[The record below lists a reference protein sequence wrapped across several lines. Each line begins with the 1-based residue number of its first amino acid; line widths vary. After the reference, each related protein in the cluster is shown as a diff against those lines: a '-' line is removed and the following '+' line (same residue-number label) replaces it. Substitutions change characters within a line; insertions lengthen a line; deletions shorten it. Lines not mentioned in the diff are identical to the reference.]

1 MSGATGAAAPPA
13 LTGLQNP
20 YSFLDVRDQIGKGAY
35 GKVFK
40 CVLNNVKQLVAVKVV
55 PIVEEEEDA
64 IALELQVLASHSSH
78 RNIAR
83 FYGAYAD
90 YGPKDDFLGDGKP
103 QLWLAMQY
111 CAYGSATS
119 LVAALR
125 KPKANI
131 HGACAFFPSLHRDAA
146 LSRATYLLDLP
157 SLLDFAGFVV
167 DSQNNHMFFPSLPF
181 SFLLFP
187 SPLFR
192 SFPST
197 PFPSTPFPS
206 TPFPSTPF
214 PSFVNSDVSK
224 TRKPMSLPENC
235 IAYIAKECLAGLE
248 YLHSNKIIHRDIK
261 GQNVLFTRDMRVKLV
276 DFGVCALLQ
285 EQVGRRDTVIGTPYW
300 MAPEVCRRNI
310 EKEGG
315 RSGRV

>member
-103 QLWLAMQY
+103 QLWLAPRQAAAWARRF
-111 CAYGSATS
+111 CALPGGVCTHGGQAAARRVTRGQGSAWRGPLRRLTQ
-119 LVAALR
+119 AARPGLAR
-125 KPKANI
+125 
-131 HGACAFFPSLHRDAA
+131 
-146 LSRATYLLDLP
+146 RA
-157 SLLDFAGFVV
+157 
-167 DSQNNHMFFPSLPF
+167 
-181 SFLLFP
+181 
-187 SPLFR
+187 
-192 SFPST
+192 
-197 PFPSTPFPS
+197 
-206 TPFPSTPF
+206 
-214 PSFVNSDVSK
+214 
-224 TRKPMSLPENC
+224 
-235 IAYIAKECLAGLE
+235 
-248 YLHSNKIIHRDIK
+248 
-261 GQNVLFTRDMRVKLV
+261 
-276 DFGVCALLQ
+276 
-285 EQVGRRDTVIGTPYW
+285 
-300 MAPEVCRRNI
+300 
-310 EKEGG
+310 
-315 RSGRV
+315 

>member
-119 LVAALR
+119 LVAA
-125 KPKANI
+125 
-131 HGACAFFPSLHRDAA
+131 
-146 LSRATYLLDLP
+146 
-157 SLLDFAGFVV
+157 
-167 DSQNNHMFFPSLPF
+167 
-181 SFLLFP
+181 
-187 SPLFR
+187 
-192 SFPST
+192 
-197 PFPSTPFPS
+197 
-206 TPFPSTPF
+206 
-214 PSFVNSDVSK
+214 
-224 TRKPMSLPENC
+224 
-235 IAYIAKECLAGLE
+235 
-248 YLHSNKIIHRDIK
+248 
-261 GQNVLFTRDMRVKLV
+261 
-276 DFGVCALLQ
+276 
-285 EQVGRRDTVIGTPYW
+285 
-300 MAPEVCRRNI
+300 
-310 EKEGG
+310 
-315 RSGRV
+315 